1 MWGNRARASR
11 GFRVAALDFPYL
23 GRGGKQNWI
32 TAAAVRSPP
41 DRRAMQVRQRS
52 DQQRIAQ
59 PSSSIHSSAYSRLAM
74 TARLKLTSG
83 LRLRANALNPAFPG
97 LSGDFERPFSRF

>member
-32 TAAAVRSPP
+32 TAAAVRSP
-41 DRRAMQVRQRS
+41 
-52 DQQRIAQ
+52 RIAAPCKSGSEAISVSNGEQ
-59 PSSSIHSSAYSRLAM
+59 
-74 TARLKLTSG
+74 SG
-83 LRLRANALNPAFPG
+83 L
-97 LSGDFERPFSRF
+97 